1 MTAGNFGQV
10 VAKSYYEG
18 GISDAAAFSLSGSHN
33 ARDRYNSNLVT
44 GNDVNN
50 RDGQSFRGQLLL
62 NPSDTN
68 EVRIIADYDTIGEE
82 CCTALNNVAGPTVPA
97 INFAG
102 GQLVPNDSE
111 SLTAFDNVDPF
122 NEVDNTG
129 VSIQVDK
136 EFNAMTLTSLT
147 SYRNVDSPYI
157 IDADFTRA
165 TLIINE
171 INTDIDTFTQ
181 EFRLTS
187 NSGEKLDWMVGGF
200 YFDES
205 LDHRDD
211 LPYGVDNRPYLE
223 ALTRGSGVLRLVE
236 VLIGLVPG
244 TIGAAGQG
252 DEVISTLDNE
262 AISLFTQLD
271 FHINDNLTATVGL
284 NYTKDEKQASLR
296 QGNRADVFA
305 AIENTLIGTQFAFL
319 GITGQ
324 PLTPAPAAANPQALA
339 ICTSGRE

>member
-1 MTAGNFGQV
+1 VTAGNFGQV

-122 NEVDNTG
+122 NEVDNIG
-129 VSIQVDK
+129 GHK
-136 EFNAMTLTSLT
+136 
-147 SYRNVDSPYI
+147 RC
-157 IDADFTRA
+157 
-165 TLIINE
+165 
-171 INTDIDTFTQ
+171 
-181 EFRLTS
+181 
-187 NSGEKLDWMVGGF
+187 EKLIA
-200 YFDES
+200 E
-205 LDHRDD
+205 
-211 LPYGVDNRPYLE
+211 VD
-223 ALTRGSGVLRLVE
+223 
-236 VLIGLVPG
+236 
-244 TIGAAGQG
+244 
-252 DEVISTLDNE
+252 
-262 AISLFTQLD
+262 
-271 FHINDNLTATVGL
+271 
-284 NYTKDEKQASLR
+284 
-296 QGNRADVFA
+296 
-305 AIENTLIGTQFAFL
+305 
-319 GITGQ
+319 
-324 PLTPAPAAANPQALA
+324 
-339 ICTSGRE
+339 